1 MTLLGVDVGTT
12 GCKAA
17 AVDLDGSLLA
27 TAYREY
33 PLATPQPGW
42 AELDPDDVWDA
53 VCAAIREVTAAVAE
67 PPRALAFATLGEAVT
82 PIDASG
88 AALAPTIVS
97 FDGRARECY
106 EQLVGA
112 VGPERLAAVCGVEP
126 QPHYAVAKWCW
137 IVREMPE
144 TYRRAATLACFG
156 DLVSVRLGLPPVID
170 HTMATRTL
178 AFDAAGGCWS
188 SEILDAAGVDIRKL
202 PVPAPTGTVVGA
214 VAGRQA
220 RALGLADGALLV
232 TGGLDQ
238 VCAAYGVGIGAGL
251 DGSAMLSL
259 GTVAVLA
266 AVLDADRPA
275 GTSVPMVP
283 YVVPA
288 KRLAVAGTPAGG
300 AVLRWYRD
308 RFGAP
313 DGGTTGSADPDIE
326 GDVYARIVASAAEVD
341 TDLIALPHF
350 AGSRTAFAD
359 PESTAA
365 LVGLTFAT
373 ERVHIVRALM
383 EGVALETAVMA
394 ERIAEAGAP
403 VTSLRAVGGGSRSA
417 VWMQIFADVLGVP
430 VGSTASADA
439 AAFGA
444 ALIAGAGAGL
454 ATGDSPSL
462 PLAVR
467 CEPDRAPGRRYRSK
481 LERFRVLYGALAA
494 HRGADLPNHAAG
506 EEDWDG

>member
-112 VGPERLAAVCGVEP
+112 VGPERLTAVCEVAP

-144 TYRRAATLACFG
+144 TYRRATTLACFG
-156 DLVSVRLGLPPVID
+156 DLCAVRLGLPPVID

-188 SEILDAAGVDIRKL
+188 SEILDAAGVDIGKL

-220 RALGLADGALLV
+220 RGLGLADGAQLV

-238 VCAAYGVGIGAGL
+238 VCAAYGVGIGAGM

-283 YVVPA
+283 YVVPG

-308 RFGAP
+308 QFGAP

-326 GDVYARIVASAAEVD
+326 EDVYERIVASAAEVG

-359 PESTAA
+359 PEATAA

-373 ERVHIVRALM
+373 ERVHILRALL

-394 ERIAEAGAP
+394 ERLAEAGAP

-444 ALIAGAGAGL
+444 ALIAGAGTGL

-467 CEPDRAPGRRYRSK
+467 CEPDRAAGRRYRSK
-481 LERFRVLYGALAA
+481 LERFRALYGALAA
-494 HRGADLPNHAAG
+494 QRGADLPNHAAG
-506 EEDWDG
+506 GEGWDG